1 MITENYDKYFSCA
14 IEKIPYLT
22 FRKILTRNCLRET
35 FNSYQI
41 SNMKKPLFLGLC
53 ILLVLASAAQSVD
66 LDRFYFNAA
75 YRDLPRRGL
84 DTSWRTFAVT
94 VETGAMCKMAI
105 KDEYLTQMVNIEGWR
120 KLDRKAHILIRT
132 RLEDVIVEKSQVRER
147 QEILK
152 DKQGKQTGVKN
163 YYAMQ
168 LTYTYGAQTT
178 VTDYTGRALDEFPV
192 VDRSI
197 KNTYTSQEYTTK
209 LEAELYFAYNI
220 MNVTSE
226 IMRRVATNTFE
237 DISNRLTTNYGYVQ
251 RTVNDFMW
259 ILDSRKHPE
268 YDSHRRAFAL
278 VKQAMF
284 QMNADE
290 PTDKVREMLKPAIDY
305 FEKVKR
311 MYPST
316 NKKERKLRYAS
327 YYNLAKIYIYLDDP
341 DAAMREATALVMND
355 FDARDGH
362 MLESAAN
369 DLKWLLQQNKVKS
382 RHFPVN
388 LLDFNGPFKSTASK
402 VK

>member
-1 MITENYDKYFSCA
+1 
-14 IEKIPYLT
+14 
-22 FRKILTRNCLRET
+22 
-35 FNSYQI
+35 
-41 SNMKKPLFLGLC
+41 MKKPLLLGLLGFIC
-53 ILLVLASAAQSVD
+53 LASAAQSVD
-66 LDRFYFNAA
+66 LDRFYFNAT
-75 YRDLPRRGL
+75 YRELPRKGL
-84 DTSWRTFAVT
+84 DTSWRTFSVSA
-94 VETGAMCKMAI
+94 ETGAMCKLAI
-105 KDEYLTQMVNIEGWR
+105 KDENLTQLVNIEGWR
-120 KLDRKAHILIRT
+120 KLNSKAHIQVKT
-132 RLEDVIVEKSQVRER
+132 RLEDVIVEKSQIRER

-178 VTDYTGRALDEFPV
+178 VTDYTGRTLEEFPV
-192 VDRSI
+192 VDRSV

-226 IMRRVATNTFE
+226 IMRRVATSTFE
-237 DISNRLTTNYGYVQ
+237 DISNRLTANYGYTL

-268 YDSHRRAFAL
+268 YDSHRRAFTL

-290 PTDKVREMLKPAIDY
+290 PTDKVRELLKPAIDY

-311 MYPST
+311 MYPSS

-341 DAAMREATALVMND
+341 DAAMREATGLVMND
-355 FDARDGH
+355 FDARDGR

-369 DLKWLLQQNKVKS
+369 DLKWLLQQNKVKT

-388 LLDFNGPFKSTASK
+388 IQDFSGPFKSTASK

>member
-1 MITENYDKYFSCA
+1 
-14 IEKIPYLT
+14 
-22 FRKILTRNCLRET
+22 
-35 FNSYQI
+35 
-41 SNMKKPLFLGLC
+41 MKNPLILGLF
-53 ILLVLASAAQSVD
+53 ILISLASAAQSVD
-66 LDRFYFNAA
+66 LDRFYFNAS
-75 YRDLPRRGL
+75 YRELPRRGL
-84 DTSWRTFAVT
+84 DTSWRTFSVA
-94 VETGAMCKMAI
+94 VETGAMCKLAL
-105 KDEYLTQMVNIEGWR
+105 KDEYLTQLVNIEGWR
-120 KLDRKAHILIRT
+120 KLDNSAHILIKT
-132 RLEDVIVEKSQVRER
+132 RLEDVLIEKSQVRER

-152 DKQGKQTGVKN
+152 DKQGKQIGTKM

-168 LTYTYGAQTT
+168 LIYTYGAQT
-178 VTDYTGRALDEFPV
+178 VISDYTGRVLEEFPV
-192 VDRSI
+192 INRSI
-197 KNTYTSQEYTTK
+197 KHTYTSQEYTTK

-220 MNVTSE
+220 MNVTGE

-237 DISNRLTTNYGYVQ
+237 DISNRLTANYGYTM

-268 YDSHRRAFAL
+268 YDSHRRAFSL

-290 PTDKVREMLKPAIDY
+290 PVDKVRELLKPAIDY

-355 FDARDGH
+355 FDARDGR
-362 MLESAAN
+362 MLENAAN

-388 LLDFNGPFKSTASK
+388 IHEFSGPFKSTASK

>member
-1 MITENYDKYFSCA
+1 MKNPLIVGVFV
-14 IEKIPYLT
+14 LT
-22 FRKILTRNCLRET
+22 CL
-35 FNSYQI
+35 
-41 SNMKKPLFLGLC
+41 
-53 ILLVLASAAQSVD
+53 VSAAQSVD
-66 LDRFYFNAA
+66 LDRFYFNAT
-75 YRDLPRRGL
+75 YRELPRRGL
-84 DTSWRTFAVT
+84 DTSWRTYSVAV
-94 VETGAMCKMAI
+94 ESGQLCKMAI
-105 KDEYLTQMVNIEGWR
+105 KDEYLLQLVNIEGWR
-120 KLDRKAHILIRT
+120 KLDRNAHVQIRT

-152 DKQGKQTGVKN
+152 DKQGKQTGVRN

-168 LTYTYGAQTT
+168 LTYTYGAYTT
-178 VTDYTGRALDEFPV
+178 VKDFTGRMLDEFPAI
-192 VDRSI
+192 DRSV
-197 KNTYTSQEYTTK
+197 KHTYTSQEYSTK

-220 MNVTSE
+220 MNVTQE
-226 IMRRVATNTFE
+226 IMRRVANNTFE
-237 DISNRLTTNYGYVQ
+237 DVSSRLTLNYGFTQ

-268 YDSHRRAFAL
+268 YDAHRRAFAL

-290 PTDKVREMLKPAIDY
+290 PVDKLREMMKPAIDY

-327 YYNLAKIYIYLDDP
+327 YYALAKIYIYLDDP
-341 DAAMREATALVMND
+341 DAAMAQATGLVMND
-355 FDARDGH
+355 FDARDGR
-362 MLESAAN
+362 MLENVAN

-388 LLDFNGPFKSTASK
+388 IHEFNGPFKSTASK